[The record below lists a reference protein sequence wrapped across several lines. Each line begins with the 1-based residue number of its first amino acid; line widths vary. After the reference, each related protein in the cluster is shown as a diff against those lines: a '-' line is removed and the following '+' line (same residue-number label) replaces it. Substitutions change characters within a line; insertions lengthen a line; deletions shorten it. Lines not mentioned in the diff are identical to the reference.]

1 MSTRCAI
8 GLLRP
13 NGTVLTIYNH
23 HDGYPSGVGVC
34 LLESYANEE
43 RIKALLELGSIS
55 SIGKYLS
62 KEEQPKDAEHDDI
75 CDPYCLGEF
84 EETTQIMVY
93 PNKEKFTWEAIDDMD
108 ADYLYLFEGGRWLV
122 YCQPW
127 GEPGADWYDLKEIL
141 EKEKKSE

>member
-62 KEEQPKDAEHDDI
+62 KEELKATEATPTKLHPW
-75 CDPYCLGEF
+75 DPMGTL
-84 EETTQIMVY
+84 
-93 PNKEKFTWEAIDDMD
+93 
-108 ADYLYLFEGGRWLV
+108 AD
-122 YCQPW
+122 
-127 GEPGADWYDLKEIL
+127 
-141 EKEKKSE
+141 